1 MSIILWIIFGALSGW
16 LASMFMK
23 TNNQQG
29 FLADVLIGVVGAM
42 IGGFVFNTLG
52 APGVTG
58 FNLYSVVVAV
68 IGASILLFITRAV
81 WR

>member
-1 MSIILWIIFGALSGW
+1 
-16 LASMFMK
+16 MFMK

-42 IGGFVFNTLG
+42 IGGFVFNILG